1 MLSGRGRPA
10 GSVHGV
16 RVGVCPRVG
25 LVGWLRWLAHTFGD
39 GVCRGHAQYPAF
51 VPDFF
56 KVTFGLFFVSVSG
69 HPEFA
74 PTTQLFLVPYNF
86 FAFGHSR
93 RLSSGPAA
101 KGPRSQRVSKGPKGK
116 EGGPI
121 KLVLWGLQDPGMKM
135 GTSAAVEF
143 LSLSPLPPS
152 LG

>member
-1 MLSGRGRPA
+1 M
-10 GSVHGV
+10 
-16 RVGVCPRVG
+16 
-25 LVGWLRWLAHTFGD
+25 GWLRWLAHTFGD